1 MIVTTNALQR
11 TLCIK
16 KDNSIGTAFT
26 VDRDGRQYIVTARH
40 VVEGIASEDVI
51 EIRHEQQW
59 KQAQVELVAVG
70 DDQVDVTILRF
81 GALVT
86 PTHPLEPSSTGLIHG
101 QPVAFL
107 GFPFGW
113 NSGAERIN
121 NGYPMPF
128 VKAGIV
134 SAIIFG
140 ATTRIYVDAHG
151 NPGFS
156 GGPLVFSE
164 PGQPTRYKVA
174 GVISDSPRDPITMDH
189 AGFVRAISIEHV
201 VGLIDG
207 NPVGFPLET
216 PGARSE

>member
-11 TLCIK
+11 TLFIK
-16 KDNSIGTAFT
+16 KDDSLGTAFT
-26 VDRDGRQYIVTARH
+26 VDRDDRQYIVTARH
-40 VVEGIASEDVI
+40 VVDGIASNDVI

-59 KQAQVELVAVG
+59 KQAQVELVGVG
-70 DDQVDVTILRF
+70 DDQVDVTILTC
-81 GALVT
+81 GALMT
-86 PTHPLEPSSTGLIHG
+86 PTHPLEPSSSGLAHG

-107 GFPFGW
+107 GFPYGW
-113 NSGAERIN
+113 DSGAERIN

-140 ATTRIYVDAHG
+140 STSRIYIDAHG

-156 GGPLVFSE
+156 GGPLVFTQ
-164 PGQPTRYKVA
+164 PGQPIRYKVA
-174 GVISDSPRDPITMDH
+174 GVISDSPQDPITKDH

-201 VGLIDG
+201 VKLIDG
-207 NPVGFPLET
+207 NPVGFPLEST
-216 PGARSE
+216 RR